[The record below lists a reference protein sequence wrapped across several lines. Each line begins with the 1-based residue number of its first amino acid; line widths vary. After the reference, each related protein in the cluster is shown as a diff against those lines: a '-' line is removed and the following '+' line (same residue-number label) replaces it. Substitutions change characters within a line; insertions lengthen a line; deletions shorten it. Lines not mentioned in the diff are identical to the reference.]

1 MAARSETFAERGN
14 TPTAT
19 PTASSTPVASNT
31 PTSTV
36 AVTATNTPKAS
47 KTPTPTV
54 TPTATP
60 QPVFSSATFIY
71 DGDGKRVKSVITTNL
86 GTTTTYFVSNYY
98 EVTGDGQVTKYYF
111 AGAQRQ

>member
-1 MAARSETFAERGN
+1 MAARSETFAEQGN

-19 PTASSTPVASNT
+19 PTASSTLVASNT
-31 PTSTV
+31 PISTV

-47 KTPTPTV
+47 KTP
-54 TPTATP
+54 P
-60 QPVFSSATFIY
+60 QPIFSSATFIY

-86 GTTTTYFVSNYY
+86 GTTTTDSVSNYY

-111 AGAQRQ
+111 ASAQRQ